1 MEKANIYT
9 DLDIWQQRPKT
20 DSGAVFFF
28 FFSLA
33 AVIKYNKPDSL
44 NQHELSSSSSVG
56 QKFNTPLLGLKL
68 SSVAFLAGD
77 SGTFH
82 ELTFASF

>member
-9 DLDIWQQRPKT
+9 DLDTWQQRPKLILELY
-20 DSGAVFFF
+20 F

-44 NQHELSSSSSVG
+44 NQHDLSPYSSVS
-56 QKFNTPLLGLKL
+56 QKLKTNLLGLKL
-68 SSVAFLAGD
+68 SRVAFLAGD
-77 SGTFH
+77 YGTFH